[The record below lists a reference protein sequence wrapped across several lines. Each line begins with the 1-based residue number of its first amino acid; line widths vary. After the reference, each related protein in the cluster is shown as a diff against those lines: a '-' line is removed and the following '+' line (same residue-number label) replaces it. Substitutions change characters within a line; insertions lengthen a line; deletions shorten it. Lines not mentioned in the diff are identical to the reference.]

1 MRLRLLYLAL
11 VPPLLL
17 AFCLQISAKD
27 NWIRIQ
33 SKHFTVI
40 GDANEG
46 SLRKVTA
53 KLEQFREALMI
64 MFPKLGV
71 DASRSTTVIIFKS
84 DDAFRPYKP
93 RYKGKIREQVGGY
106 FLERPDGN
114 YIVFTNEE
122 HAGVD
127 PYEIIFHEYEHSLVH
142 QSLFRIPPWLDEGL
156 AEFYSSFE
164 TSEKDQKATLGN
176 PISRHVFYLR
186 ENHILPLKTLL
197 TVDRTSPQYNESS
210 KAGVF
215 YAESWALIHYLVLG
229 NNQKRQAQLIKFI
242 DLVQSDV
249 PTEESFRQAFQVDY
263 EKIEEELRDY
273 LTKRTYPVVNITF
286 KQQLN
291 VDRDF
296 ESRPLPEAEV
306 EYYLGEL
313 LLNMSRPEEA
323 ETHFQK
329 SMSLDAT
336 YAPGRVSLGVIRLRQ
351 GKLPE
356 AKELLEAAI
365 RIDPK
370 NYLAHYFYAQA
381 LSDDKQPDE
390 AIKHYR
396 ESIVLKPTAGFVYLN
411 LGYAYLGRGQE
422 TEAIDVLGRGVAVDP
437 RNPLFYR
444 TLAYLFLQRAQG
456 KVAVYD
462 AETYL
467 KIRGWLDEHSQ
478 YMALT
483 KYFGLR
489 QMDQSSNAIQFLE
502 EATPRMNASEW
513 PYPVIQYLR
522 RKLTIEQLLAQ
533 ATDNDKLTEAHAYAG
548 LEFSRSGDRA
558 AALDHLHWVK
568 ENGNKNF
575 VEYPLALAEIARI
588 EGTAI
593 NPP

>member
-1 MRLRLLYLAL
+1 MKLGLRHLAL
-11 VPPLLL
+11 VPLLL
-17 AFCLQISAKD
+17 LVFCLQVSAKD

-46 SLRKVTA
+46 DLRKVTA
-53 KLEQFREALMI
+53 KLEQFREALLI
-64 MFPKLGV
+64 MFPKLRV
-71 DASRSTTVIIFKS
+71 DTPTSTTVIIFKS
-84 DDAFRPYKP
+84 DDAFRPFKP

-114 YIVFTNEE
+114 YIVFANGER
-122 HAGVD
+122 AGVD

-164 TSEKDQKATLGN
+164 TSEKDQKATLGS

-186 ENHILPLKTLL
+186 ENTILPLKTLL
-197 TVDRTSPQYNESS
+197 TVDRSSPQYNESS

-263 EKIEEELRDY
+263 GKIEEELRGY
-273 LTKRTYPVVNITF
+273 LNRRVYPVVNITF
-286 KQQLN
+286 NKQLN
-291 VDRDF
+291 IDRDF
-296 ESRPLPEAEV
+296 ESRPLTEAEV
-306 EYYLGEL
+306 EYYLGQL
-313 LLNMSRPEEA
+313 LLNMNRPEEA
-323 ETHFQK
+323 ETHLQK
-329 SMSLDAT
+329 STTLDAA
-336 YAPGRVSLGVIRLRQ
+336 YAPGRVSLGVLRLRQ

-356 AKELLEAAI
+356 AKEILEAAI

-370 NYLAHYFYAQA
+370 NYLAHYFYAEA
-381 LSDDKQPDE
+381 LSADKQSDE
-390 AIKHYR
+390 AIKHYQ
-396 ESIVLKPTAGFVYLN
+396 ESIVLKPGAGFVYLN
-411 LGYAYLGRGQE
+411 LGYAYLQRGLE
-422 TEAIDVLGRGVAVDP
+422 TEAIDVLGRGVGVDP

-456 KVAVYD
+456 RVAVYY

-467 KIRGWLDEHSQ
+467 KIKGWRDEHSQ
-478 YMALT
+478 YMVLA
-483 KYFGLR
+483 KYFGLK
-489 QMDQSSNAIQFLE
+489 QMDQSSAAIQFLDDS
-502 EATPRMNASEW
+502 APRVDAAGW
-513 PYPVIQYLR
+513 PSPVIQYLR
-522 RKLTIEQLLAQ
+522 HKLTIEQLLAQ

-548 LEFSRSGDRA
+548 LEFARSGDRA
-558 AALDHLHWVK
+558 VALDHLHWVK

-588 EGTAI
+588 EGTTVS
-593 NPP
+593 PP